1 MDAGP
6 MIPVEEYAQR
16 RERAARLVAEAGFDV
31 LVANSTDSDAS
42 NVRYFSAYWPLF
54 EMGGVAI
61 APSGQAAL
69 MVGMESGEYAKVRG
83 NIANIHQMKEYR
95 ETADPVYPGVA
106 GSSYGKVFESIGV
119 TDPRRIGVA
128 GYLCTNMAMYEG
140 LRDAYPDAQI
150 VNADSITTRL
160 RAVKSPAELACLRE
174 GFRLGE
180 LALEAMLNAVRPGMT
195 ELELAG
201 IAVNELYR
209 NGAECEAHTVYS
221 FGGRKTSNAI
231 SRGTHRKFEPGDI
244 IQINVGGRVDGYSPS
259 VGRPVCLGKMTDRQR
274 RLIEFCRDMHYRTF
288 DWVRAG
294 VAARDVAI
302 KYEEYVTGAGD
313 GAPLPLRTLHRPRPD
328 GGRAALDGAHQRV
341 HHRARHDLPGGHLL
355 LRRGLW
361 CALGERD
368 GGDRVR
374 SGRDAQQWHTHG
386 AHRDRSLVEAG
397 VAGGDRRAG
406 ACSPRAIQV
415 RHHQRHHLP
424 HRQGDSH
431 AL

>member
-83 NIANIHQMKEYR
+83 HIANIHQMKEYR

-106 GSSYGKVFESIGV
+106 GSSYPKVFESIGV

-180 LALEAMLNAVRPGMT
+180 LALEAMLNVVRPGMT

-201 IAVNELYR
+201 VAVNELYR

-259 VGRPVCLGKMTDRQR
+259 IGRPVCLGKMTDRQR

-302 KYEEYVTGAGD
+302 KYEEYVQAQGMERHYLYGPCTG
-313 GAPLPLRTLHRPRPD
+313 L
-328 GGRAALDGAHQRV
+328 
-341 HHRARHDLPGGHLL
+341 
-355 LRRGLW
+355 GLMEVEQPW
-361 CALGERD
+361 MERISEYTIEPSMTFQAD
-368 GGDRVR
+368 TFFYDEDFGVRWENGMVVTESGPAEMLSSGTHMELIEIDR
-374 SGRDAQQWHTHG
+374 
-386 AHRDRSLVEAG
+386 
-397 VAGGDRRAG
+397 
-406 ACSPRAIQV
+406 
-415 RHHQRHHLP
+415 
-424 HRQGDSH
+424 
-431 AL
+431 